1 VGERHLQ
8 GLIDKCHESR
18 AKFVYFRDK
27 LGMQMTNICGHPWTG
42 SYSRVKMHHLGIGG
56 KGVTVCA
63 KLSMLERSDLLRIQM
78 ATDARGTFAS
88 QNVMREA
95 Y

>member
-1 VGERHLQ
+1 
-8 GLIDKCHESR
+8 
-18 AKFVYFRDK
+18 
-27 LGMQMTNICGHPWTG
+27 
-42 SYSRVKMHHLGIGG
+42 MHHVGIGG
-56 KGVTVCA
+56 TGVTVCA